1 MEIKQAKKEYFSK
14 LKTNIDSNF
23 VKKVLKFDYGIQ
35 HRDVN
40 TIILSTSN
48 INKKLSWKPVE
59 KENIYNFIE
68 FEEKY
73 KIELN
78 QSIKDYFNSYW
89 HYYLTGYCLTTDGDN
104 YDTLHL
110 FPVLPAMNLNSDEF
124 LYEKYGFYS
133 EVDLWYKQYGKLE
146 YIPIGFTGYY
156 GSEILIENKSGKIKV
171 CWNEYDDLI
180 ELDAK
185 NLSEL
190 IFKMANSIEN
200 IKL

>member
-1 MEIKQAKKEYFSK
+1 MEIKQAKKRYFRK
-14 LKTNIDSNF
+14 LETNKESAF
-23 VKKVLKFDYGIQ
+23 AKKVLEFDYDNQ
-35 HRDVN
+35 YKNVN
-40 TIILSTSN
+40 TIILNTN
-48 INKKLSWKPVE
+48 NGDKRLSWNPVE
-59 KENIYNFIE
+59 KRNPYSFIK

-89 HYYLTGYCLTTDGDN
+89 HYYITGHCLTTEGYH

-124 LYEKYGFYS
+124 LHSKYGFYS
-133 EVDLWYKQYGKLE
+133 EVDLWYQQYGELE

-156 GSEILIENKSGKIKV
+156 GSEILIENISGRIKV

-180 ELDAK
+180 ELDTK

-190 IFKMANSIEN
+190 ISKMADSIET